1 MGKKSAKET
10 KVDTGNDLWE
20 EIQKLGGDQEDLNM
34 LRDVDTGKAASK
46 PGKVDEAALHGDLS
60 ELVKSLGLATSV
72 PEFFEITEGKSESK
86 PENKRE
92 KKAKQTEKPSKADKS
107 DKSDKAEKPVKAEKP
122 TKAERTK
129 KTKGSDKTS
138 KVEEDEIPGFKIKS
152 AKDAQPLGKATRLE
166 IEPNPQW
173 YSIELP
179 ALETDETTER
189 LSEDDVVRK
198 LAFAEQ
204 LLDAEN
210 EQYEKHGLRQKSLS
224 TSDRSFVTSILSSG
238 TLSDRVSAL
247 TLIVQESPVH
257 NMKALGQLMQM
268 VQKKNRREALL
279 AVSSVKDLMASSLLP
294 STRKLRHFADQP
306 LHATGATNAHFIVW
320 AFEDRLKRNYFDLIQ
335 VMETL
340 SYDPL
345 VHTRQNMV
353 TYFEDLLEQ
362 KPEQEQNLLRLLVNK
377 LGDKERQLAAKA
389 SYLVL
394 KLLNIHPNM
403 KHVVVRT

>member
-210 EQYEKHGLRQKSLS
+210 EQYEKHGLRQ
-224 TSDRSFVTSILSSG
+224 
-238 TLSDRVSAL
+238 
-247 TLIVQESPVH
+247 
-257 NMKALGQLMQM
+257 
-268 VQKKNRREALL
+268 
-279 AVSSVKDLMASSLLP
+279 
-294 STRKLRHFADQP
+294 
-306 LHATGATNAHFIVW
+306 
-320 AFEDRLKRNYFDLIQ
+320 
-335 VMETL
+335 
-340 SYDPL
+340 
-345 VHTRQNMV
+345 
-353 TYFEDLLEQ
+353 
-362 KPEQEQNLLRLLVNK
+362 
-377 LGDKERQLAAKA
+377 
-389 SYLVL
+389 
-394 KLLNIHPNM
+394 
-403 KHVVVRT
+403 